1 MNSTYDIIVIGS
13 GPGGYTAAIRASQ
26 LGYRVAIIEKYA
38 TLGGTCTNVGCIPA
52 KALLDSSEHY
62 HQAQQQFGTHG
73 IRLSELTLDF
83 EQFIKRKAQV
93 VSQNTSGLNFL
104 MKKNK
109 IDVYQGVGSFIDAT
123 SLRIKSPEQEIVL
136 QSTYFIIATGSKPS
150 TIPGVVIDKQRIITS
165 TETLSLPQLPK
176 SLTIIGGGVIGVE
189 LASVYARLGT
199 AVTIVEYTD
208 SLIPT
213 MDRELGKALARS
225 LSKLNIKLLL
235 SSRVQSAQKQG
246 DEAVVTYQDQAGVQH
261 EIRAD
266 YCVVAVGRSAYTQGL
281 NLEAVGIET
290 ERNGK
295 VRVNDRL
302 QTNVP
307 TIYAIGDVV
316 AGPMLAHKAEDEG
329 TFVAEV
335 INGQKPH
342 IRYDLIPGVVYTWPE
357 VASVGRTE
365 EELKQQGI
373 TYRVGKFPY
382 SASAR
387 ARASMDTEGF
397 VKVLSDPKYGEILGV
412 HIIGPRAADVIAQA
426 VVAIEYEVTDLEMGK
441 ISYAHPT
448 YAEALKDAYLQAS
461 GQGAINI

>member
-1 MNSTYDIIVIGS
+1 
-13 GPGGYTAAIRASQ
+13 
-26 LGYRVAIIEKYA
+26 
-38 TLGGTCTNVGCIPA
+38 
-52 KALLDSSEHY
+52 
-62 HQAQQQFGTHG
+62 
-73 IRLSELTLDF
+73 
-83 EQFIKRKAQV
+83 
-93 VSQNTSGLNFL
+93 
-104 MKKNK
+104 
-109 IDVYQGVGSFIDAT
+109 
-123 SLRIKSPEQEIVL
+123 
-136 QSTYFIIATGSKPS
+136 
-150 TIPGVVIDKQRIITS
+150 VIDKQRIITS
-165 TETLSLPQLPK
+165 TEALSLSQLPK
-176 SLTIIGGGVIGVE
+176 SLVIIGGGVIGVE

-199 AVTIVEYTD
+199 EVTIIEYTN

-213 MDRELGKALARS
+213 MDRELGKTLARS
-225 LSKLNIKLLL
+225 LAKLGINILVN
-235 SSRVQSAQKQG
+235 SRVQSAVNQG
-246 DEAVVTYQDQAGVQH
+246 DQALITYQDQAGVQQ
-261 EIRAD
+261 EIKSD
-266 YCVVAVGRSAYTQGL
+266 YCIVAVGRSAYTKDL

-295 VRVNDRL
+295 IKVNDHL
-302 QTNVP
+302 QTAVP
-307 TIYAIGDVV
+307 TIYAIGDVI

-342 IRYDLIPGVVYTWPE
+342 IKYGLIPGVVYTWPE

-365 EELKQQGI
+365 EELKQEGT

-412 HIIGPRAADVIAQA
+412 HVIGPRAADVIAQA
-426 VVAIEYEVTDLEMGK
+426 VVAMEYEVTDLEMGK